1 MQQGTIYPPARIL
14 QEKKE
19 YFLRNTKTFFLY
31 IEKVLILMQQLNGK
45 ILDVRIMRLM
55 KRFVKHGFHL
65 IYNLY
70 ELLPFEIL
78 KYKEICEI
86 MKLILYRLKISQF
99 RDLLICVGEDIFGLV
114 VETKARGFE
123 GGLLNI
129 TKNLMEFKP
138 VDPILNG
145 NLSE

>member
-1 MQQGTIYPPARIL
+1 MENVFLLKESELVNANNESFENAWQNISETHDLQLAQQMQQGLISSPARIL

-45 ILDVRIMRLM
+45 ILDVKIMRLM
-55 KRFVKHGFHL
+55 KRFVKHGFYL

-70 ELLPFEIL
+70 ELLPVEIL

-86 MKLILYRLKISQF
+86 MKLILYRLKIS
-99 RDLLICVGEDIFGLV
+99 
-114 VETKARGFE
+114 
-123 GGLLNI
+123 
-129 TKNLMEFKP
+129 
-138 VDPILNG
+138 
-145 NLSE
+145 